1 MEFDLDALPC
11 IKMRSKVQCGNLL
24 KIGSFLISLETWE
37 KQFRDWFS
45 KGKHKKGT
53 RLVIKTIHFTGTN
66 ESGIKE
72 SSLSW
77 YQNYQLVR
85 WEKRVG
91 IRETELISDKKTQ
104 LYRYRNGGLE
114 PKVLK
119 FYRNKRELKKPNILN
134 EPNVRKEPKVPEKPK
149 ELNIPKM
156 PKEPN

>member
-1 MEFDLDALPC
+1 M
-11 IKMRSKVQCGNLL
+11 
-24 KIGSFLISLETWE
+24 
-37 KQFRDWFS
+37 
-45 KGKHKKGT
+45 
-53 RLVIKTIHFTGTN
+53 
-66 ESGIKE
+66 
-72 SSLSW
+72 
-77 YQNYQLVR
+77 
-85 WEKRVG
+85 
-91 IRETELISDKKTQ
+91 ISDKKTQ